1 MATNYKI
8 LGQASGSAASGT
20 QLLNGFQDPQF
31 EYYATQTQHIGSDG
45 ASAVIGNSGVGPLFY
60 VTGGRTDGSHTN
72 QYYHSGDNSP
82 YGASLTGRTSAIRFY
97 SHGSGHDSNWKIR
110 PEVTRPYLTA
120 GKSYTLSLWTKITN
134 DSNNSHSH
142 RHLYFDTGNGTTQDV
157 YSTTGHS
164 HANENRLWGTTTNNG
179 FWENWKQHYTTFT
192 GTGGYFNLHQRC
204 YSTHGG
210 RDVVAWLDNIQLLE
224 GAVPFALLSNRATDG
239 TSGNANALYTSPYTT
254 RSEGWQDTAYLS
266 PTIRRLTGGWQ
277 TLYICPDLTQTVVST
292 ITISN
297 IGTAAATYRIAVQKF
312 GETLSH
318 KHMLAFDHGIN
329 GNSAETL
336 TLGLTISAGDK
347 IIVQSDVD
355 KVTFSA
361 YGSEITL

>member
-1 MATNYKI
+1 MATTYKI

-31 EYYATQTQHIGSDG
+31 EYYATQTGHDGSDG
-45 ASAVIGNSGVGPLFY
+45 ATGVIGNSGVGPLFY
-60 VTGGRTDGSHTN
+60 VTGGHTDSHT
-72 QYYHSGDNSP
+72 QQFYHTGQASP
-82 YGASLTGRTSAIRFY
+82 YGAPTGGRTSALRLR
-97 SHGSGHDSNWKIR
+97 SHHSARNANWRIR
-110 PEVTRPYLTA
+110 PEVTRPFLVA
-120 GKSYTLSLWTKITN
+120 GKSYTLSLWTKITD
-134 DSNNSHSH
+134 DSSDSHGH
-142 RHLYFDTGNGTTQDV
+142 RNLYFDTGNGTTQEV
-157 YSTTGHS
+157 YATTGHS
-164 HANENRLWGTTTNNG
+164 HANTPRLWGTTTNDG
-179 FWENWKQHYTTFT
+179 FWDNWKQHYTTFT
-192 GTGGYFNLHQRC
+192 GTGGFFNLHQRC

-266 PTIRRLTGGWQ
+266 PTIRRLTGAWV
-277 TLYICPDLTQTVVST
+277 TLYSCPDLAQTVLST
-292 ITISN
+292 ITITN

-318 KHMLAFDHGIN
+318 KHMLAFDHAIN
-329 GNSAETL
+329 ANSAETL
-336 TLGLTISAGDK
+336 TLGVTLSAGDK

-355 KVTFSA
+355 KVAFSA
-361 YGSEITL
+361 YGSEITP

>member
-8 LGQASGSAASGT
+8 LGQASGAAASGT
-20 QLLNGFQDPQF
+20 QLLNGWQDPNF
-31 EYYATQTQHIGSDG
+31 EYYASQTEHVGSDG
-45 ASAVIGNSGVGPLFY
+45 ATAVIGNRGVGPLFY
-60 VTGGRTDGSHTN
+60 VTGGQNDSDHTSQIYHGSDH
-72 QYYHSGDNSP
+72 SP
-82 YGASLTGRTSAIRFY
+82 YGTSATGRTKSIRFR
-97 SHGSGHDSNWKIR
+97 SHYGGHNSNWRVR
-110 PEVTRPYLTA
+110 PEVTKPYLTA
-120 GKSYTLSLWTKITN
+120 GKSYTLSLWTKITD
-134 DSNNSHSH
+134 DSSGHAH
-142 RHLYFDTGNGTTQDV
+142 RNLYFDTGNGTYQDV
-157 YSTTGHS
+157 YNFAGSGQAETP
-164 HANENRLWGTTTNNG
+164 RLWGTTTNDG
-179 FWENWKQHYTTFT
+179 FWHNWKQHYTTFT
-192 GTGGYFNLHQRC
+192 GTGGFFNLHQRC
-204 YSTHGG
+204 YSTHSN
-210 RDVVAWLDNIQLLE
+210 REVVAWLDNIQLLE

-266 PTIRRLTGGWQ
+266 PTIRRLTGAWQ
-277 TLYICPDLTQTVVST
+277 NLYVCPDLTETVLST

-318 KHMLAFDHGIN
+318 KHMLAFDHAIN
-329 GNSAETL
+329 SNSAETL
-336 TLGLTISAGDK
+336 TLGVTLSQGDK